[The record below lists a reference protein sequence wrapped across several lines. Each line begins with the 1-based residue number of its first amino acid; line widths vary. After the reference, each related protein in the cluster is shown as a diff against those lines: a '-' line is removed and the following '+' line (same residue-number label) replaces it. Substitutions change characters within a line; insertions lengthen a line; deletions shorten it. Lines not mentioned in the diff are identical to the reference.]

1 MRKKL
6 LFIILILVTFAMPSH
21 AVLKEANL
29 DTTLYILRVELTNY
43 HLDLERQSKGMQ
55 QRQKQIEAE
64 LRSIMNQATQ
74 NSLMLY
80 SQRSGYIFDLT
91 YACHEATDMFKK
103 FKSKSQP
110 FREMIQKNN
119 SEMARFDSLVNDLNM
134 MPARFMREDVRKNRD
149 ICLTL
154 AVNIRRQLRENQQ
167 QLQDYVS
174 YYNLTEKHLKSLNDY
189 ANQRY
194 AEIQDNIFKNGG
206 EDYITILKHLPL
218 RLQETGASINEK
230 YKMTKNIRSQWDVKI
245 IFFLFT
251 IIFLYG
257 LLSIAINIFAI
268 RIVITRLMKKGK
280 FAEQKESFMAKRTC
294 ITMAMSV
301 VTFAIILGILQ
312 MTLNQNFLLM
322 ASKLLVEYA
331 WLLAVILISLLLR
344 VDGDQIKSAFR
355 IYAPLM
361 LIGFTVITFRIV
373 LIPNDLV
380 NILFPPILVICSI
393 WQYSVIR
400 RHNSNVPRSD
410 MAYTYIS
417 LAVFVISVIC
427 SWIGFTL
434 LSVQL
439 LIWWVMQLT
448 FILTITCLRDWLMVI
463 QKRKGYDRQPIT
475 KTWLF
480 NLAHQVLL
488 PALAVCSFVI
498 SIYWAADVFN
508 MSDTTWR
515 IFNTHFVNN
524 KEAITLSIANISLV
538 FILFFLFSYVNK
550 TTQALARY
558 HFEQTDPSTAL
569 SKGVMSRNLIQ
580 IIAWGTWLLVSLRI
594 FNVNMTAIAVIS
606 GGLST
611 GIGFAMK
618 DILENIYYGVSLM
631 AGRIKVGDYI
641 ECDGTT
647 GKVSSIS
654 YTSTTIETIYG
665 SIISFQ
671 NSQLFTKN
679 YKNLTKNHG
688 YELDVVQVGVAYGSD
703 IAFCK
708 KILIDAVSKLK
719 SIQKNKPVK
728 VMVKG
733 FGDNS
738 VDLKILAWVPVLT
751 KSQSE
756 SDILER
762 VYQTLNEHHI
772 EIPFPQRDIHIIPP
786 SESESENE
794 S

>member
-1 MRKKL
+1 MRKKF
-6 LFIILILVTFAMPSH
+6 LFIVLLLTSFAMQSH

-43 HLDLERQSKGMQ
+43 HLDLEKQSKGMQ
-55 QRQKQIEAE
+55 QRQQQIEAE
-64 LRSIMNQATQ
+64 QRNIMNQANQ
-74 NSLMLY
+74 NAIMLY
-80 SQRSGYIFDLT
+80 SQKSGYIFDLT

-119 SEMARFDSLVNDLNM
+119 TEVERFGSLINDLNM
-134 MPARFMREDVRKNRD
+134 MPSQFMREDVKKNRD

-154 AVNIRRQLRENQQ
+154 AVNIRRQLKENQQ

-174 YYNLTEKHLKSLNDY
+174 YYNMTEKQLQSLNDY

-194 AEIQDNIFKNGG
+194 AEIQDNIFRNGS
-206 EDYITILKHLPL
+206 DNYITILKNLPL
-218 RLQETGASINEK
+218 QLQQTGESINEK
-230 YKMTKNIRSQWDVKI
+230 YKMTMNTKSQWDVKI
-245 IFFLFT
+245 IFFLFMT
-251 IIFLYG
+251 ILLYG
-257 LLSIAINIFAI
+257 LLSIGINIFVM
-268 RIVITRLMKKGK
+268 RTVITRLMKKGML
-280 FAEQKESFMAKRTC
+280 AEQKESFMAKRTC

-312 MTLNQNFLLM
+312 MTVKQNFLLM
-322 ASKLLVEYA
+322 AGKLLVEYT

-344 VDGDQIKSAFR
+344 VDGSQIKSAFR
-355 IYAPLM
+355 IYSPLM
-361 LIGFTVITFRIV
+361 VVGFLVITFRIV

-380 NILFPPILVICSI
+380 NLIFPPVLVVCAF
-393 WQYSVIR
+393 WQYSVIC
-400 RHNSNVPRSD
+400 RHNKNVPKSD

-427 SWIGFTL
+427 SWVGFTL

-448 FILTITCLRDWLMVI
+448 FILTITCLRDWLIVV
-463 QKRKGYDRQPIT
+463 QKRRGYDEAPIT

-480 NLAHQVLL
+480 NLFYHVAM

-524 KEAITLSIANISLV
+524 KDAITLSVANISVV
-538 FILFFLFSYVNK
+538 FILFFLFSYINK
-550 TTQALARY
+550 TAQALTRY
-558 HFEQTDPSTAL
+558 HFELTDPSTAL
-569 SKGVMSRNLIQ
+569 SKSVMSRNVIQ
-580 IIAWGTWLLVSLRI
+580 ILAWGIWLLISLRI

-618 DILENIYYGVSLM
+618 DILENIYYGASLM

-654 YTSTTIETIYG
+654 YTSTTIETLYG
-665 SIISFQ
+665 SVISFQ

-688 YELDVVQVGVAYGSD
+688 YELNVVQVGVAYGSD
-703 IAFCK
+703 IPFCK
-708 KILIDAVSKLK
+708 KILAEAVSKLK
-719 SIQKNKPVK
+719 TIQKHKPVK

-738 VDLKILAWVPVLT
+738 VDLKIMAWIPVLT
-751 KSQSE
+751 RAQSE
-756 SDILER
+756 SDILEC
-762 VYQTLNEHHI
+762 VYQTLNENHV

-786 SESESENE
+786 SGDESEN
-794 S
+794 